1 MLKKY
6 EIIKQLSFGHIPK
19 AVFGYY
25 DANEKEGGILSF
37 SEKEICG
44 YLSQF
49 EIDYDSQPISDV
61 VPILDDLIDEDF
73 DEDLDIDFY
82 IAESGNSYNWN
93 GSAIF
98 NLHQIFL
105 YGNEYTVVRFHRYGD
120 VRGNYTD
127 YMLLYIGLD
136 RFIEELGQFY
146 KSFGY
151 EGHCIYTNPLM
162 ENCVF
167 EVEFE
172 GEIEYY
178 VYIDV
183 DDSSPERLRDSLF
196 EYFGV

>member
-19 AVFGYY
+19 AVFGCY
-25 DANEKEGGILSF
+25 DANENEGVILSF

-44 YLSQF
+44 HLSRF
-49 EIDYDSQPISDV
+49 EIDYDSQPVSDI

-82 IAESGNSYNWN
+82 IAKSGNSYNWN

-98 NLHQIFL
+98 NFHQIFL

-120 VRGNYTD
+120 VRCNYTD
-127 YMLLYIGLD
+127 YMLLYIGFD
-136 RFIEELGQFY
+136 RFIEELFHFY
-146 KSFGY
+146 KSFEY
-151 EGHCIYTNPLM
+151 EGRLIQTNPLM
-162 ENCVF
+162 ENGVF

-172 GEIEYY
+172 GETEYG
-178 VYIDV
+178 VCLDI

-196 EYFGV
+196 KYFDI

>member
-6 EIIKQLSFGHIPK
+6 KIMKQLSFGHIPK

-25 DANEKEGGILSF
+25 DANENEGGILSF
-37 SEKEICG
+37 SENEVCE
-44 YLSQF
+44 YLSEF
-49 EIDYDSQPISDV
+49 EIDYDSQPISKV
-61 VPILDDLIDEDF
+61 IPVLDDLVDENF
-73 DEDLDIDFY
+73 SEDLNIDFY

-98 NLHQIFL
+98 NFHQIFIN
-105 YGNEYTVVRFHRYGD
+105 GNEYTVVRFHRYGD

-136 RFIEELGQFY
+136 RFIEELSDFH
-146 KSFGY
+146 KSFEY
-151 EGHCIYTNPLM
+151 EGHYIYTNPLM

-172 GEIEYY
+172 GDVEYD
-178 VYIDV
+178 VCIDV
-183 DDSSPERLRDSLF
+183 DDSSPERLRNSLF

>member
-25 DANEKEGGILSF
+25 DANENEGGILSF
-37 SEKEICG
+37 SEKEVCE

-49 EIDYDSQPISDV
+49 EIDYDSQPVSDV
-61 VPILDDLIDEDF
+61 VPILEDLIDECF
-73 DEDLDIDFY
+73 DEDLDVDFY

-98 NLHQIFL
+98 NFHQIFIN
-105 YGNEYTVVRFHRYGD
+105 GNEYTVVRFYRYGD

-127 YMLLYIGLD
+127 YMLLYIGFY
-136 RFIEELGQFY
+136 RFIEELSYFY
-146 KSFGY
+146 KSFEY
-151 EGHCIYTNPLM
+151 EGRLIQTNPLM
-162 ENCVF
+162 ENGLF

-172 GEIEYY
+172 GEIEYD
-178 VYIDV
+178 VFLDV
-183 DDSSPERLRDSLF
+183 DDSSPEKLKDSLF
-196 EYFGV
+196 KYFDR